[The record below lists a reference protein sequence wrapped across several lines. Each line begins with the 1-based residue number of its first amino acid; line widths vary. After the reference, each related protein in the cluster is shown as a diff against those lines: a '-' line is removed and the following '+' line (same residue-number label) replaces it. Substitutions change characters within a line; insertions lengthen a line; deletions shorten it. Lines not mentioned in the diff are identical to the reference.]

1 MQELSSLDIYFWL
14 KENNIENSKIEN
26 IYGTEKE
33 IILQLFVPK
42 KEKTFLYITDKF
54 LFLKD
59 DKDEIKESSKF
70 ALSLRKH
77 ILKNRIL
84 SIKQKEF
91 ERIIEIK
98 LESLEGIR
106 YLIIEFIKP
115 GNIILCDENYIIKL
129 AKNYKAFGSR
139 LIRPGN
145 LYTYPKKEFNLLD
158 INENDFKKVFENN
171 NSIVINL
178 AVSLG
183 LGGKYSEE
191 VCYRADI
198 DKNKTAPEKKEIK
211 KLYEMIQEIKKI
223 KIDSFIYKDQSK
235 TINFSP
241 FELLSLKL
249 YKEKKETFNQAI
261 LEYYYSNLEKNESK
275 IEKEKKKL
283 EIIIKNQ
290 EAQITSLLKSSEENQ
305 KKAELIYENY
315 ELINNILNEIKKAME
330 KYSLK
335 EIKE

>member
-33 IILQLFVPK
+33 LILQLFVPK

-145 LYTYPKKEFNLLD
+145 SYTYPKKEYNLLN
-158 INENDFKKVFENN
+158 INENEFKNVFENN
-171 NSIVINL
+171 NSVVINL

-191 VCYRADI
+191 ICYRAGI
-198 DKNKTAPEKKEIK
+198 EKNKINPEKKEIK
-211 KLYEMIQEIKKI
+211 KLYDLIQELKEI
-223 KIDSFIYKDQSK
+223 KINPYLYKYQNK
-235 TINFSP
+235 AINFSP
-241 FELLSLKL
+241 FELFSL
-249 YKEKKETFNQAI
+249 
-261 LEYYYSNLEKNESK
+261 NLE
-275 IEKEKKKL
+275 
-283 EIIIKNQ
+283 
-290 EAQITSLLKSSEENQ
+290 
-305 KKAELIYENY
+305 
-315 ELINNILNEIKKAME
+315 
-330 KYSLK
+330 
-335 EIKE
+335 